1 MRRICA
7 TALAL
12 AALTACAGDPSST
25 VAEPSQTA
33 SAASVSSESPAAP
46 ESGETL
52 ACGIAVPQ
60 DLTLEQQIAQT
71 LFVFQPASGE
81 LDPEWAAGLGG
92 IFLEHTEVPPYLLSM
107 KQESVFAPFVA
118 ADDEGGR
125 VQWRDDPAR
134 PLPAALDLGE
144 LPLEEMTGIVRV
156 RGESLR
162 TAGVDVTFA
171 PVVDLYPGTR
181 DGVIGDRAFSSD
193 PDEVVLLA
201 GAYAE
206 AFEEAGLITTLK
218 HFPGHGLATGD
229 SHLGLPTTAALS
241 ELEARDLIP
250 FRELIAS
257 GPTSRWVM
265 MGHLDVPGLT
275 SGEPA
280 SLSRDAYDYLRKEL
294 GHEGLIVTDELSGM
308 QAITAE
314 YGPSQAVIKA
324 LKAGAD
330 LALIAS
336 PGDLSVLIDDV
347 KAAVDAGQ
355 LPRSRV
361 AKASDRVLVA
371 KACARA

>member
-1 MRRICA
+1 MRRIGA
-7 TALAL
+7 TVLAL
-12 AALTACAGDPSST
+12 AALTACGGGPSST

-33 SAASVSSESPAAP
+33 SAASVSPESPAAP

-60 DLTLEQQIAQT
+60 DLSLEQQIAQT

-81 LDPEWAAGLGG
+81 LDSGWAADLGG
-92 IFLEHTEVPPYLLSM
+92 IFLEHTEVPPYLLRM
-107 KQESVFAPFVA
+107 TEESPFAPFIA

-134 PLPAALDLGE
+134 PLPAALDLGA
-144 LPLEEMTGIVRV
+144 LPLEEMTGIVRS
-156 RGESLR
+156 RGDSLR
-162 TAGVDVTFA
+162 AAGVDVTFA
-171 PVVDLYPGTR
+171 PVIDLYPGTR
-181 DGVIGDRAFSSD
+181 DGVIGDRAFSRD

-206 AFEEAGLITTLK
+206 AFEAAGVITTLK
-218 HFPGHGLATGD
+218 HFPGHGLASGD
-229 SHLGLPTTAALS
+229 SHLSLPTTAALA
-241 ELEARDLIP
+241 ELEAGDLVP

-257 GPTSRWVM
+257 GPASRWVM

-280 SLSRDAYDYLRKEL
+280 SLSKEAYAYLRRDL
-294 GHEGLIVTDELSGM
+294 GHEGLVVTDELSGM
-308 QAITAE
+308 QAIAAE

-330 LALIAS
+330 LALIAR
-336 PGDLSVLIDDV
+336 PGDLSSLIDDV
-347 KAAVDAGQ
+347 EAAIDAGQ
-355 LPRSRV
+355 LSRSRV
-361 AKASDRVLVA
+361 AKAADRVLAA

>member
-7 TALAL
+7 TVLAL
-12 AALTACAGDPSST
+12 AALTACGGGPSST
-25 VAEPSQTA
+25 VAVPSQTA
-33 SAASVSSESPAAP
+33 SAASVSPETSATP

-52 ACGIAVPQ
+52 ACGIALPG
-60 DLTLEQQIAQT
+60 DLSLEQQIAQT
-71 LFVFQPASGE
+71 LIVFQPASGE
-81 LDPEWAAGLGG
+81 LDPTWAADLGG
-92 IFLEHTEVPPYLLSM
+92 IFLEHTEVPAYLLRM
-107 KQESVFAPFVA
+107 KTESAFAPFVA

-125 VQWRDDPAR
+125 VQWRDDPDR
-134 PLPAALDLGE
+134 PLPAALDLAA
-144 LPLEEMTGIVRV
+144 LPPEEMTGMVRS

-162 TAGVDVTFA
+162 QAGVDVTFA
-171 PVVDLYPGTR
+171 PVIDLYPGTR

-193 PDEVVLLA
+193 PDDVALLA

-206 AFEEAGLITTLK
+206 AFEDAGVITTLK
-218 HFPGHGLATGD
+218 HFPGHGLASGD
-229 SHLGLPTTAALS
+229 SHLSLPTTAPLP
-241 ELEARDLIP
+241 ELEGRDLIP

-257 GPTSRWVM
+257 GPASRWVM

-280 SLSRDAYDYLRKEL
+280 SLSKEAYGYVREDL
-294 GHEGLIVTDELSGM
+294 GHQGLIVTDELSGM
-308 QAITAE
+308 QAIAAE

-330 LALIAS
+330 LALIAN
-336 PGDLSVLIDDV
+336 PGDLTSLINDV
-347 KAAVDAGQ
+347 EAAIDAGQ

-361 AKASDRVLVA
+361 VAAADRVLAA